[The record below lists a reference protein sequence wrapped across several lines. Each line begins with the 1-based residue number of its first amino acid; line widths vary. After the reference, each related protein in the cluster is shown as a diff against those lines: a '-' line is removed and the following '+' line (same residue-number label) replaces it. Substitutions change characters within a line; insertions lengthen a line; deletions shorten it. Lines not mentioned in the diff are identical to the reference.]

1 MLGRLAPL
9 VLLATVLVAAG
20 CGGGQIG
27 SGNQKTADLTQGK
40 QLFISGCGSC
50 HALADAGTTATV
62 GPNLDDAFGYDREQC
77 FDDSTFFDVTLAQIA
92 IPNRQGSPGPP
103 AKMPADIYTGQDAVD
118 VAGYVA
124 AVAGKDRPC
133 PSGG

>member
-9 VLLATVLVAAG
+9 VLLAAVLVAAG
-20 CGGGQIG
+20 CGGGQVDTG
-27 SGNQKTADLTQGK
+27 DQKTADLTQGK

-50 HALADAGTTATV
+50 HTLADAGTTATV

-77 FDDSTFFDVTLAQIA
+77 FDVSTFFDVTLAQIA
-92 IPNRQGSPGPP
+92 IPNREG
-103 AKMPADIYTGQDAVD
+103 AMPAHIYTGQNAVN

-124 AVAGKDRPC
+124 AVAGQDRPC
-133 PSGG
+133 PTAG

>member
-1 MLGRLAPL
+1 MPGRLAPL
-9 VLLATVLVAAG
+9 VLLAAVLVVAG

-27 SGNQKTADLTQGK
+27 AGNQKTADLTQGK

-62 GPNLDDAFGYDREQC
+62 GPNLDDAFGFDREQC
-77 FDDSTFFDVTLAQIA
+77 FDDSTFFDVTLAQID
-92 IPNRQGSPGPP
+92 IPNREG
-103 AKMPADIYTGQDAVD
+103 AMPAHIYTGQEAVD

>member
-9 VLLATVLVAAG
+9 VLLAAVLVAAG
-20 CGGGQIG
+20 CGGGQVDTG
-27 SGNQKTADLTQGK
+27 DQKTADLTHGK

-50 HALADAGTTATV
+50 HTLADAGTTATV

-77 FDDSTFFDVTLAQIA
+77 FDVSTFFDVTLAQIA
-92 IPNRQGSPGPP
+92 IPNREG
-103 AKMPADIYTGQDAVD
+103 AMPAHIYTGQNAVN

-124 AVAGKDRPC
+124 AVAGQDRPC
-133 PSGG
+133 PTAG

>member
-1 MLGRLAPL
+1 MLGSLAPL
-9 VLLATVLVAAG
+9 VLLAAVLAAAG
-20 CGGGQIG
+20 CGGGQIDAG
-27 SGNQKTADLTQGK
+27 DQKTADLAQGK

-50 HALADAGTTATV
+50 HTLADAGTTATV

-92 IPNRQGSPGPP
+92 IPNREG
-103 AKMPADIYTGQDAVD
+103 AMPARIYTDQKAVD

-133 PSGG
+133 PTATK

>member
-9 VLLATVLVAAG
+9 VLLAAIFAVAG
-20 CGGGQIG
+20 CGGGQVG
-27 SGNQKTADLTQGK
+27 SGDQKTADPAHGK
-40 QLFISGCGSC
+40 QLFVSGCGSC
-50 HALADAGTTATV
+50 HALADAGTSAAV

-92 IPNRQGSPGPP
+92 IPNREG
-103 AKMPADIYTGQDAVD
+103 AMPAHIYAGQDAVD

-124 AVAGKDRPC
+124 AVAGADRPC
-133 PSGG
+133 SSGG

>member
-1 MLGRLAPL
+1 MPGRLAPL
-9 VLLATVLVAAG
+9 VLLAAVLVVAG

-27 SGNQKTADLTQGK
+27 AGNQKTADLTQGK

-62 GPNLDDAFGYDREQC
+62 GPNLDDAFGFDREQC
-77 FDDSTFFDVTLAQIA
+77 YDDSTFFDVTLAQID
-92 IPNRQGSPGPP
+92 IPNREG
-103 AKMPADIYTGQDAVD
+103 AMPAHIYTGQEAVD